1 LYAHSLAAGLPKL
14 LHLLSTHP
22 LPLADALWV
31 LPLLALVSS
40 VGATVSWLIR
50 GATPLG
56 RVIWGGLI
64 AAALFSFPS
73 YALTIIVRL
82 GGLG

>member
-1 LYAHSLAAGLPKL
+1 
-14 LHLLSTHP
+14 
-22 LPLADALWV
+22 
-31 LPLLALVSS
+31 
-40 VGATVSWLIR
+40 VSWLIR